1 MKQSHEEISKKG
13 RGVKKIILI
22 VLNVFLLSIV
32 IFGSFQVKK
41 LLQKRKLDHQIVQ
54 ILKKAD
60 TKYNQDS
67 VRKQTRRIGSRYITS
82 YYPLTDSGKQD
93 IGIVKEKINEDIR
106 RLSNKKNRNLEIDRL
121 VFYIS
126 QLTATDFSGVRKVNI
141 KRISYPILTTKV
153 GEVEEDFLDFVY
165 VSSDNKV
172 FSLNRLLKNVEQG
185 KKILLKDIHQ
195 KIAALNKVEG
205 QKILQEFQAKDI
217 SQWVFSY
224 ERGKLKLFYKNNE
237 RVSKIEVPLSTLYEV
252 IDEHY
257 LKGEELVAYQSYLAK
272 KQQKLVALTFDD
284 GPNAETTPHALD
296 ILARYHVK
304 GTFFMLGKNVA
315 GNEQLIKRVHNEG
328 HEIGNHSWSH
338 PLLTTLSLD
347 QAKKQIEETQVA
359 LQSVIGESPKLMRPP
374 YGAINDTIRN
384 AIDMSF
390 VMWNVDSLDWKNRNT
405 PSIMEQVKKQTTS
418 GSIILMHDI
427 HQTTINALP
436 SVIEYL
442 QKNGYTLVTVS
453 ELLQHR
459 LEGHWL
465 YYGGY

>member
-1 MKQSHEEISKKG
+1 MKQSYEEISKKG

-54 ILKKAD
+54 ILKTAD

-195 KIAALNKVEG
+195 KIAALNELER

-224 ERGKLKLFYKNNE
+224 ERGKL
-237 RVSKIEVPLSTLYEV
+237 
-252 IDEHY
+252 
-257 LKGEELVAYQSYLAK
+257 SY
-272 KQQKLVALTFDD
+272 F
-284 GPNAETTPHALD
+284 
-296 ILARYHVK
+296 
-304 GTFFMLGKNVA
+304 
-315 GNEQLIKRVHNEG
+315 IK
-328 HEIGNHSWSH
+328 
-338 PLLTTLSLD
+338 T
-347 QAKKQIEETQVA
+347 
-359 LQSVIGESPKLMRPP
+359 
-374 YGAINDTIRN
+374 
-384 AIDMSF
+384 MSEF
-390 VMWNVDSLDWKNRNT
+390 QR
-405 PSIMEQVKKQTTS
+405 
-418 GSIILMHDI
+418 
-427 HQTTINALP
+427 
-436 SVIEYL
+436 
-442 QKNGYTLVTVS
+442 
-453 ELLQHR
+453 
-459 LEGHWL
+459 
-465 YYGGY
+465 

>member
-1 MKQSHEEISKKG
+1 M
-13 RGVKKIILI
+13 
-22 VLNVFLLSIV
+22 
-32 IFGSFQVKK
+32 
-41 LLQKRKLDHQIVQ
+41 
-54 ILKKAD
+54 
-60 TKYNQDS
+60 
-67 VRKQTRRIGSRYITS
+67 
-82 YYPLTDSGKQD
+82 
-93 IGIVKEKINEDIR
+93 
-106 RLSNKKNRNLEIDRL
+106 
-121 VFYIS
+121 
-126 QLTATDFSGVRKVNI
+126 
-141 KRISYPILTTKV
+141 TTKV

-205 QKILQEFQAKDI
+205 QKILQEFQVKDI

-257 LKGEELVAYQSYLAK
+257 LKGEELVAYQAYLAK
-272 KQQKLVALTFDD
+272 KQKKLVALTFDD
-284 GPNAETTPHALD
+284 GPNAATTSQALD
-296 ILARYHVK
+296 ILAKYHVK

-315 GNEQLIKRVHNEG
+315 ENEQLVKRVHDEG

-384 AIDMSF
+384 AVDMSF

-459 LEGHWL
+459 LEGHRL